1 MPMDRSQVDDFIDN
15 VGSSKEVANRISAE
29 VDAMKVFLNN

>member
-1 MPMDRSQVDDFIDN
+1 MDRSQVDDFFDN
-15 VGSSKEVANRISAE
+15 VGSSKKVANRILVE